1 MCMVDNPP
9 KEFHQLEPSKPSE
22 REWLKPNGLYTK
34 EPKPS
39 QVASLVGAFWAGR
52 FKANGGV
59 KSNLAI
65 MQ

>member
-1 MCMVDNPP
+1 MVDNPP

-22 REWLKPNGLYTK
+22 REWVKPNGLYTK

-39 QVASLVGAFWAGR
+39 QVASLDGAFWARR

>member
-9 KEFHQLEPSKPSE
+9 KEFHQLEPSKASE
-22 REWLKPNGLYTK
+22 RKRVKPNGLYTN

-39 QVASLVGAFWAGR
+39 QVGLLVGAFWARR
-52 FKANGGV
+52 FKANGGA